1 MLCLADNVDGFW
13 WLWPHPIVLDPWEAP
28 ATWGELRLV
37 ARRQGIDAD
46 AFLRWLLR
54 WVRGKANSNLLLLGY
69 PVALRI
75 GASTTEIHWDAL
87 VLPQVPGVEGMPPHG
102 FRRNKTG
109 WWHRDRCE
117 IFQDKRRLR
126 YLRTENWSPDR
137 LQSRGRLPSQV
148 RDSRV
153 VLIGLG
159 ALGSVLAEM
168 LVRAGVYDIT
178 LVDGELLEAGNV
190 CRHTATLSQVGTSK
204 VAVVAERLRQ
214 ISPAARVTE
223 IPDAL
228 QSSATAIVQE
238 FDNFDVIIDCTAS
251 DAVLAVLASAWWP
264 IPRIFASFSIGY
276 AGKRVFSFGMSGH
289 QFPQDEFA
297 TNLRPW
303 LEQDGNTWDA
313 SEEVLEGAGCWSPL
327 FPARYDDVVLAA
339 STCVKELELLVA
351 KRPLAPRF
359 RVFTQ
364 ESSDEGFQGF
374 HLEYAPPSSEAIT
387 P

>member
-1 MLCLADNVDGFW
+1 
-13 WLWPHPIVLDPWEAP
+13 
-28 ATWGELRLV
+28 
-37 ARRQGIDAD
+37 
-46 AFLRWLLR
+46 
-54 WVRGKANSNLLLLGY
+54 
-69 PVALRI
+69 
-75 GASTTEIHWDAL
+75 
-87 VLPQVPGVEGMPPHG
+87 
-102 FRRNKTG
+102 
-109 WWHRDRCE
+109 
-117 IFQDKRRLR
+117 
-126 YLRTENWSPDR
+126 
-137 LQSRGRLPSQV
+137 
-148 RDSRV
+148 
-153 VLIGLG
+153 LG

-223 IPDAL
+223 IPNAL

-327 FPARYDDVVLAA
+327 FPARYDDIVLAA